1 MDAEFD
7 TLDGKI
13 DQFLQLCQRLK
24 SENRELRLQL
34 VSAQNDVKLLRQ
46 SRRRQ
51 DPPGSAVA
59 SDAGM
64 STKPKTLDVSIMG
77 RSYRVTC
84 ADDEREALLAAVA
97 YVDKKMTEIKAASK
111 VAGTER
117 IAVMAALNIANE
129 LLSIKLGSGFDIA
142 ELKRRMN
149 SVQSKLD
156 QALSQQ
162 DSLF

>member
-1 MDAEFD
+1 
-7 TLDGKI
+7 
-13 DQFLQLCQRLK
+13 
-24 SENRELRLQL
+24 
-34 VSAQNDVKLLRQ
+34 
-46 SRRRQ
+46 
-51 DPPGSAVA
+51 
-59 SDAGM
+59 M

-77 RSYRVTC
+77 RNYRVTC

-97 YVDKKMTEIKAASK
+97 YVDQKMTEIKTASK

-117 IAVMAALNIANE
+117 IAVMTALNIANE
-129 LLSIKLGSGFDIA
+129 LLSIKIGSGFDIA

-156 QALSQQ
+156 QALAQQ

>member
-1 MDAEFD
+1 M
-7 TLDGKI
+7 
-13 DQFLQLCQRLK
+13 
-24 SENRELRLQL
+24 SEKAKALEVN
-34 VSAQNDVKLLRQ
+34 
-46 SRRRQ
+46 
-51 DPPGSAVA
+51 
-59 SDAGM
+59 
-64 STKPKTLDVSIMG
+64 IMG
-77 RSYRVTC
+77 RNYRVTC

-97 YVDKKMTEIKAASK
+97 YVDNKMTEIKAASK

-129 LLSIKLGSGFDIA
+129 LLSVKLGGGFDIA

-149 SVQSKLD
+149 SMQSKLD

>member
-1 MDAEFD
+1 M
-7 TLDGKI
+7 
-13 DQFLQLCQRLK
+13 
-24 SENRELRLQL
+24 
-34 VSAQNDVKLLRQ
+34 
-46 SRRRQ
+46 
-51 DPPGSAVA
+51 
-59 SDAGM
+59 SDKA
-64 STKPKTLDVSIMG
+64 KTLDVSIMG

-84 ADDEREALLAAVA
+84 ADEEREALLAAVT
-97 YVDKKMTEIKAASK
+97 YVDKKMSEIKAASK

-129 LLSIKLGSGFDIA
+129 LLSIKLGGGFDIA

>member
-1 MDAEFD
+1 M
-7 TLDGKI
+7 
-13 DQFLQLCQRLK
+13 
-24 SENRELRLQL
+24 SE
-34 VSAQNDVKLLRQ
+34 
-46 SRRRQ
+46 
-51 DPPGSAVA
+51 
-59 SDAGM
+59 
-64 STKPKTLDVSIMG
+64 KPKALDVSIMG

-117 IAVMAALNIANE
+117 IAVMTALNIANE
-129 LLSIKLGSGFDIA
+129 LLSIKIGSGFDIA
-142 ELKRRMN
+142 ELKRRIN

>member
-1 MDAEFD
+1 M
-7 TLDGKI
+7 
-13 DQFLQLCQRLK
+13 
-24 SENRELRLQL
+24 SEK
-34 VSAQNDVKLLRQ
+34 AK
-46 SRRRQ
+46 
-51 DPPGSAVA
+51 A
-59 SDAGM
+59 
-64 STKPKTLDVSIMG
+64 LDVSIMG
-77 RSYRVTC
+77 RNYRVTC

-111 VAGTER
+111 IAGTER

-129 LLSIKLGSGFDIA
+129 LLSVKLGGGFDIA

-149 SVQSKLD
+149 LMQSKLD

>member
-1 MDAEFD
+1 
-7 TLDGKI
+7 
-13 DQFLQLCQRLK
+13 
-24 SENRELRLQL
+24 
-34 VSAQNDVKLLRQ
+34 
-46 SRRRQ
+46 
-51 DPPGSAVA
+51 
-59 SDAGM
+59 M
-64 STKPKTLDVSIMG
+64 STKAKALDVSIMG

-129 LLSIKLGSGFDIA
+129 LLSVKLGSGFDIA

>member
-1 MDAEFD
+1 M
-7 TLDGKI
+7 
-13 DQFLQLCQRLK
+13 
-24 SENRELRLQL
+24 SEK
-34 VSAQNDVKLLRQ
+34 AK
-46 SRRRQ
+46 
-51 DPPGSAVA
+51 A
-59 SDAGM
+59 
-64 STKPKTLDVSIMG
+64 LDVSIMG
-77 RSYRVTC
+77 RNYRVTC
-84 ADDEREALLAAVA
+84 ADEEREALLAAVA

-129 LLSIKLGSGFDIA
+129 LLSIKIGSGFDIA

-162 DSLF
+162 DTLF

>member
-1 MDAEFD
+1 M
-7 TLDGKI
+7 
-13 DQFLQLCQRLK
+13 
-24 SENRELRLQL
+24 SEK
-34 VSAQNDVKLLRQ
+34 A
-46 SRRRQ
+46 
-51 DPPGSAVA
+51 
-59 SDAGM
+59 
-64 STKPKTLDVSIMG
+64 KTLDVSIMG

-84 ADDEREALLAAVA
+84 ADEEREALLAAVA

-117 IAVMAALNIANE
+117 IAVMTALNIANE
-129 LLSIKLGSGFDIA
+129 LLSIKIGSGFDIA

>member
-1 MDAEFD
+1 
-7 TLDGKI
+7 
-13 DQFLQLCQRLK
+13 
-24 SENRELRLQL
+24 
-34 VSAQNDVKLLRQ
+34 
-46 SRRRQ
+46 
-51 DPPGSAVA
+51 
-59 SDAGM
+59 M
-64 STKPKTLDVSIMG
+64 STKAKTLDVTIMG
-77 RSYRVTC
+77 RNYRVTC

-97 YVDKKMTEIKAASK
+97 YVDQKMTEIKTASK

-117 IAVMAALNIANE
+117 IAVMTALNIANE
-129 LLSIKLGSGFDIA
+129 LLSIKIGSGFDIA

>member
-1 MDAEFD
+1 M
-7 TLDGKI
+7 
-13 DQFLQLCQRLK
+13 
-24 SENRELRLQL
+24 SEKAKALEAN
-34 VSAQNDVKLLRQ
+34 
-46 SRRRQ
+46 
-51 DPPGSAVA
+51 
-59 SDAGM
+59 
-64 STKPKTLDVSIMG
+64 IMG
-77 RSYRVTC
+77 RNYRVTC

-129 LLSIKLGSGFDIA
+129 LLSIKLGTGFDIA

>member
-1 MDAEFD
+1 M
-7 TLDGKI
+7 
-13 DQFLQLCQRLK
+13 
-24 SENRELRLQL
+24 SE
-34 VSAQNDVKLLRQ
+34 
-46 SRRRQ
+46 
-51 DPPGSAVA
+51 
-59 SDAGM
+59 
-64 STKPKTLDVSIMG
+64 KPKALDVNIMG
-77 RSYRVTC
+77 RNYRVTC

-97 YVDKKMTEIKAASK
+97 YVDKKMTEIKAASN

-129 LLSIKLGSGFDIA
+129 LLSVKLGSGFDIA

-149 SVQSKLD
+149 LVQSKLD

>member
-1 MDAEFD
+1 M
-7 TLDGKI
+7 
-13 DQFLQLCQRLK
+13 
-24 SENRELRLQL
+24 SEK
-34 VSAQNDVKLLRQ
+34 AK
-46 SRRRQ
+46 
-51 DPPGSAVA
+51 A
-59 SDAGM
+59 
-64 STKPKTLDVSIMG
+64 LDVSIMG
-77 RSYRVTC
+77 RNYRVTC
-84 ADDEREALLAAVA
+84 ADEEREALLAAVA

-129 LLSIKLGSGFDIA
+129 LLSIKIGSGFDIA

>member
-1 MDAEFD
+1 M
-7 TLDGKI
+7 
-13 DQFLQLCQRLK
+13 
-24 SENRELRLQL
+24 SEK
-34 VSAQNDVKLLRQ
+34 AK
-46 SRRRQ
+46 
-51 DPPGSAVA
+51 G
-59 SDAGM
+59 
-64 STKPKTLDVSIMG
+64 LDVNIMG
-77 RSYRVTC
+77 RNYRVTC

-111 VAGTER
+111 LAGTER

-129 LLSIKLGSGFDIA
+129 LLSVKLGGGFDIA

>member
-1 MDAEFD
+1 
-7 TLDGKI
+7 
-13 DQFLQLCQRLK
+13 
-24 SENRELRLQL
+24 
-34 VSAQNDVKLLRQ
+34 
-46 SRRRQ
+46 
-51 DPPGSAVA
+51 
-59 SDAGM
+59 
-64 STKPKTLDVSIMG
+64 MG
-77 RSYRVTC
+77 RNYRVTC

-117 IAVMAALNIANE
+117 IAVMTALNIANE
-129 LLSIKLGSGFDIA
+129 LLSVKIGGGFDIA

>member
-1 MDAEFD
+1 
-7 TLDGKI
+7 
-13 DQFLQLCQRLK
+13 
-24 SENRELRLQL
+24 
-34 VSAQNDVKLLRQ
+34 
-46 SRRRQ
+46 
-51 DPPGSAVA
+51 
-59 SDAGM
+59 M
-64 STKPKTLDVSIMG
+64 STKAKTLDVSIMG
-77 RSYRVTC
+77 RNYRVTC

-97 YVDKKMTEIKAASK
+97 YVDKKMTEIKASSK

-129 LLSIKLGSGFDIA
+129 LLSIKIGSGFDIA

-162 DSLF
+162 DTLF

>member
-1 MDAEFD
+1 M
-7 TLDGKI
+7 
-13 DQFLQLCQRLK
+13 
-24 SENRELRLQL
+24 SEK
-34 VSAQNDVKLLRQ
+34 A
-46 SRRRQ
+46 
-51 DPPGSAVA
+51 
-59 SDAGM
+59 
-64 STKPKTLDVSIMG
+64 KTLEVSIMG
-77 RSYRVTC
+77 RDYRVTC

-129 LLSIKLGSGFDIA
+129 LLSIKLGTGFDIA